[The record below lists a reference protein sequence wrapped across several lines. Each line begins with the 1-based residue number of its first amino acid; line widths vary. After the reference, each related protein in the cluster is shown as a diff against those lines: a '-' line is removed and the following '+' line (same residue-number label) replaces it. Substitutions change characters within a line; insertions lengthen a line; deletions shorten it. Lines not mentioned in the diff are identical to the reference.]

1 MTHSNNGIAAL
12 VLLRLMTG
20 WHFFYEGMVKV
31 LNPAWSSKS
40 YLLDSAGF
48 AKPFFY
54 WVAQNSKILSIADF
68 LNDWGL
74 TLIGFSLLI
83 GFGVRYASVAGML
96 LLALYYLSHPA
107 FPGLEYL
114 LPGDGN
120 YFIVNKTIIEIAA
133 LYVVFAIPT
142 SQIIGLELFIRKH
155 NQADNE

>member
-1 MTHSNNGIAAL
+1 MTHSKSGLAAL
-12 VLLRLMTG
+12 VLLRLLIG

-48 AKPFFY
+48 AKPFFE
-54 WVAQNSKILSIADF
+54 WIAQNADILSTVDF
-68 LNDWGL
+68 LNAWGL

-83 GFGVRYASVAGML
+83 GFGVRYASIAGMM

-120 YFIVNKTIIEIAA
+120 YFVVNKTIIEIAA
-133 LYVVFAIPT
+133 LFVVFAIPT
-142 SQIIGLELFIRKH
+142 SQIVGIERLIRPKDFG
-155 NQADNE
+155 QNE